1 MPKKPNC
8 DRPVGARSPCL
19 SKAESNLVVNRRAR
33 HDFFIHDRFEA
44 GLALQGSEVKSVR
57 AGKANLQEAHI
68 RLRKDGAW
76 LYGCHISPYLQ
87 ANRNNHDPLRPRQM
101 LLQKAEI
108 SKLRRGLTV
117 KGMTIVPL
125 RLYLKG
131 QYIKV
136 EIALAKGKKL
146 HDKRATLK
154 QKEAKREI
162 DRSR

>member
-1 MPKKPNC
+1 MS
-8 DRPVGARSPCL
+8 AS
-19 SKAESNLVVNRRAR
+19 ETNLVVNRRAKY
-33 HDFFIHDRFEA
+33 DYFVHDRFEA
-44 GLALQGSEVKSVR
+44 GLALQGSEVKSVC

-68 RLRKDGAW
+68 RLKTNGAW

-87 ANRNNHDPLRPRQM
+87 ANRHNHEPLRARQ
-101 LLQKAEI
+101 LLLKKPELN
-108 SKLRRGLTV
+108 KLKRGLSV

-136 EIALAKGKKL
+136 EIALCKGKKL

-154 QKEAKREI
+154 QKEAKREMG
-162 DRSR
+162 RSR